1 MLGCPENGLPNT
13 NMTRQRNQVGSPEP
27 HDLFHSIKSR
37 IARRG
42 QVTRDDGITVDLSPE
57 LTVPRDDIAV
67 EAAEESQ
74 PPSLDAGQVLRDRYV
89 IESRLGSGGMGTVY
103 RALDRSRN
111 KYVDFDSQVA
121 IKVLHQQTS
130 GHPEVLAKLHR
141 EFFSAQELSHP
152 TIIKVYELDLDYELP
167 FFTMELIDGEALPK
181 VMQRFSPRPLPRPYV
196 LGIIREVGAGL
207 AHAHDRRVIHGDMKP
222 QNIMVTNSGEV
233 RILDF
238 GTSGESAAALTPAYA
253 SCELLEGLAPDS
265 RDDLFALACLAYE
278 LLAGEHPFQL
288 RRSTEAR
295 ELKLTPARPSGLTPR
310 QWRAL
315 KTGLS
320 WDREARS
327 MSMRAWIAEL
337 DLGNE
342 PLGPPPYPHALQAP
356 PVRKR
361 KVPSKLPAAV
371 FAASIVCA
379 TAWAILSGPGER
391 PANLGDS
398 TADTPASTAIAAS
411 AMPDPP
417 TEADSSD
424 VETPPRVAAP
434 VKNRS
439 AGLPPKA
446 RVIDKTEKIDIGARA
461 YAIRP
466 DQRFAEIRI
475 HRSSVSKGSTRF
487 DWWTEPASALAGA
500 DFVAQA
506 PATTVFPSGKSS
518 VSVFIKLIPN
528 ASRKSKG
535 VFYVAIGNPKDGA
548 ALGTVAKAVVSLP
561 PTT

>member
-1 MLGCPENGLPNT
+1 
-13 NMTRQRNQVGSPEP
+13 MTRQRNQAGSPEP
-27 HDLFHSIKSR
+27 NDLFHSIKSR
-37 IARRG
+37 IASRG
-42 QVTRDDGITVDLSPE
+42 QAQDDGITVDLTSE

-67 EAAEESQ
+67 EVSEE
-74 PPSLDAGQVLRDRYV
+74 PEPSLDAGQVLRDRYV
-89 IESRLGSGGMGTVY
+89 IESRLGRGGMGTVY

-130 GHPEVLAKLHR
+130 GHPDVLAKLHR
-141 EFFSAQELSHP
+141 EFFSAQALSHP
-152 TIIKVYELDLDYELP
+152 SIIKVYELDLDYELP
-167 FFTMELIDGEALPK
+167 FFTMELIDGESLPK

-207 AHAHDRRVIHGDMKP
+207 AHAHDRRVIHGDVKP

-238 GTSGESAAALTPAYA
+238 GTSGESATALTPAYA
-253 SCELLEGLAPDS
+253 SCELLEGLAPDP
-265 RDDLFALACLAYE
+265 RDDLFALACLTYE
-278 LLAGEHPFQL
+278 LLAGEHPFQH

-295 ELKLTPARPSGLTPR
+295 ELKITPARPSGLTPR

-320 WDREARS
+320 WNREDRS
-327 MSMRAWIAEL
+327 VSMRAWIAEL

-342 PLGPPPYPHALQAP
+342 PMGPPPYPHALQAP
-356 PVRKR
+356 PARKR
-361 KVPSKLPAAV
+361 KVPSKIPAAV
-371 FAASIVCA
+371 FAMSIVGA
-379 TAWAILSGPGER
+379 TAWAILSR
-391 PANLGDS
+391 PAEQPVNLGDS
-398 TADTPASTAIAAS
+398 TADSAAS
-411 AMPDPP
+411 SAIEASGIPDPA
-417 TEADSSD
+417 ADAEPPD
-424 VETPPRVAAP
+424 APPPRSAVP
-434 VKNRS
+434 VKIRS
-439 AGLPPKA
+439 ASLPPKA
-446 RVIDKTEKIDIGARA
+446 RVINRTEKIDIGARA

-487 DWWTEPASALAGA
+487 EWWTEPASARAGT

-518 VSVFIKLIPN
+518 VSVFVKLIPN
-528 ASRKSKG
+528 ASRKGRG

-548 ALGTVAKAVVSLP
+548 TLGTVAKAEVSLL

>member
-1 MLGCPENGLPNT
+1 
-13 NMTRQRNQVGSPEP
+13 MTRQRNQVGSPEP
-27 HDLFHSIKSR
+27 NDLFHSIKSR

-42 QVTRDDGITVDLSPE
+42 QAVQDDGITVDLSPE

-67 EAAEESQ
+67 EIAEETET
-74 PPSLDAGQVLRDRYV
+74 PSLDAGQVLRDRYV

-130 GHPEVLAKLHR
+130 GHPDVLAKLHR
-141 EFFSAQELSHP
+141 EFFSAQALSHP
-152 TIIKVYELDLDYELP
+152 SIIKVYELDLDYELP
-167 FFTMELIDGEALPK
+167 FFTMELIDGESLPK

-238 GTSGESAAALTPAYA
+238 GTSGESATALTPAYA
-253 SCELLEGLAPDS
+253 SCELLEGLAPDP

-295 ELKLTPARPSGLTPR
+295 ELKLMPARPSGLTPR
-310 QWRAL
+310 QWKAL

-320 WDREARS
+320 WNREDRPL
-327 MSMRAWIAEL
+327 SMRAWIAEL

-342 PLGPPPYPHALQAP
+342 PLGPPPHPHALQAP

-361 KVPSKLPAAV
+361 KVPSKIPAAA
-371 FAASIVCA
+371 FAACIVCA
-379 TAWAILSGPGER
+379 TAWAILSR
-391 PANLGDS
+391 PVDQPAILADS
-398 TADTPASTAIAAS
+398 TTDSPASAAIEAS
-411 AMPDPP
+411 APPDPAAETDP
-417 TEADSSD
+417 SD
-424 VETPPRVAAP
+424 APPPRAAAP
-434 VKNRS
+434 AKNRS
-439 AGLPPKA
+439 AGLPPKV
-446 RVIDKTEKIDIGARA
+446 RVIDKTEKIAIGARA

-487 DWWTEPASALAGA
+487 DWWTEPASARAGA

-528 ASRKSKG
+528 ASRKGKG

-548 ALGTVAKAVVSLP
+548 ALGTIAKAAVSLP